1 MWRENLLALIEAS
14 GLNKQQIADKANLPY
29 DTVKRVVLG
38 HTENPYLDT
47 LERFAVALNC
57 TLADILLGT
66 NVAET
71 TKKLP
76 ELQQMIESLA
86 NEVSTIK
93 AERDFVLAENTLLKD
108 ENKTLQAK
116 VDLLTMQ
123 MSYKDEI
130 IALHKIIESRSGN

>member
-14 GLNKQQIADKANLPY
+14 GLNKQQIAEKANLPY

-57 TLADILLGT
+57 TLADILLGI
-66 NVAET
+66 NAAEA

-76 ELQQMIESLA
+76 ELQQTVETLS
-86 NEVSTIK
+86 NEIDTLK
-93 AERDFVLAENTLLKD
+93 AERDFVIAENTLLKD
-108 ENKTLQAK
+108 ENKTLSAK
-116 VDLLTMQ
+116 VDLLSMQ
-123 MSYKDEI
+123 ISYKDEI